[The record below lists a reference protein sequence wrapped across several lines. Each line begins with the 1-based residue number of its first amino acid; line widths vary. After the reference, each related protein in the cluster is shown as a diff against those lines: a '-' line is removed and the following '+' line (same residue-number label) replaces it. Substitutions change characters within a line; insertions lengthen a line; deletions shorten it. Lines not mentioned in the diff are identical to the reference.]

1 MDVVADG
8 SRMAGG
14 RRRVRV
20 DGGARVTLRDDAG
33 TTRLV
38 ELWHHDPMRVL
49 LPEPVDDEIPH
60 VVLLN
65 TAGGLVGGDSLRT
78 AIGLGDR
85 ARALVTGQAAE
96 KVYRSD
102 GPDVAIRTSLSAG
115 RDAWLEWMPQ
125 ETILFEASRLDRGL
139 AIDLAAGARC
149 LAGETLVFGRRAR
162 GETIAR
168 AWLRDRWEIRREGR
182 LAWADAFALRPDE
195 PGALDAPFALDGAA
209 AMATLAYCGADAPA
223 RLEGLREALAGHGAG
238 IAASCLGEILLVR
251 GLSRDAQALRRAVAE
266 AWRFLR
272 AAGGSLPA
280 RLPRLWHI

>member
-1 MDVVADG
+1 
-8 SRMAGG
+8 MAGG

-162 GETIAR
+162 GETIAG

>member
-1 MDVVADG
+1 MDMVADA
-8 SRMAGG
+8 SRMAGA

-20 DGGARVTLRDDAG
+20 EGGARVTLRDDAG
-33 TTRLV
+33 TTRLR
-38 ELWHHDPMRVL
+38 ELWHHDPVRVL
-49 LPEPVDDEIPH
+49 LPEPVDDALPH

-78 AIGLGDR
+78 EIEVGDR
-85 ARALVTGQAAE
+85 ARALVTGQSAE

-102 GPDVAIRTSLSAG
+102 GPEVAIRTALSAG

-125 ETILFEASRLDRGL
+125 ETILFDASRLDRRL
-139 AIDLAAGARC
+139 SISLAAGARC
-149 LAGETLVFGRRAR
+149 LAGEILVFGRRAR

-182 LAWADAFALRPDE
+182 LAWADALALDPE
-195 PGALDAPFALDGAA
+195 AAGALDAPFALDGAA
-209 AMATLAYCGADAPA
+209 AMATLAYCGADGPA
-223 RLEGLREALAGHGAG
+223 LLEGLREALAGHGEG
-238 IAASCLGEILLVR
+238 IAASCVGEILLVR
-251 GLSRDAQALRRAVAE
+251 GLSPDAQALRRGVAA

>member
-162 GETIAR
+162 GETIAG

>member
-1 MDVVADG
+1 MDTGIAG

-20 DGGARVTLRDDAG
+20 DGGARVRLRDDSG
-33 TTRLV
+33 TTRLA

-49 LPEPVDDEIPH
+49 LPEPVDDVIPH

-65 TAGGLVGGDSLRT
+65 TAGGLVGGDALRT
-78 AIGLGDR
+78 EVALGAG

-102 GPDVAIRTSLSAG
+102 GPDVAIRSALSAG
-115 RDAWLEWMPQ
+115 CGAWLEWMPQ
-125 ETILFEASRLDRGL
+125 ETILFDGSRLDRAL
-139 AIDLAAGARC
+139 SIDLAAGARC
-149 LAGETLVFGRRAR
+149 LAGEMLVFGRRAR
-162 GETIAR
+162 GETIGR
-168 AWLRDRWEIRREGR
+168 AWLRDRWEVRREGR
-182 LAWADAFALRPDE
+182 LAWADALALGPEAAD
-195 PGALDAPFALDGAA
+195 ALAAPFAFDGAE
-209 AMATLAYCGADAPA
+209 AMATLVYCAEDCRALLDGVRAV
-223 RLEGLREALAGHGAG
+223 LEGHGAG

-251 GLSRDAQALRRAVAE
+251 GLSRDAQALRRAVAD

-272 AAGGSLPA
+272 GAGGSLPA

>member
-65 TAGGLVGGDSLRT
+65 SAGGLVGGDSLRT
-78 AIGLGDR
+78 EIGLGDR

-125 ETILFEASRLDRGL
+125 ETILFEASRLDRRL
-139 AIDLAAGARC
+139 SIDLAAGARC

-195 PGALDAPFALDGAA
+195 PGVLDAPFALDGAA

-238 IAASCLGEILLVR
+238 IAASCLGDILRVR

>member
-162 GETIAR
+162 GETIAG

-238 IAASCLGEILLVR
+238 IAASCLGDILLVR

>member
-1 MDVVADG
+1 MAG
-8 SRMAGG
+8 ARMAGT

-33 TTRLV
+33 TTRLA

-49 LPEPVDDEIPH
+49 LPEPVDDVVPH

-65 TAGGLVGGDSLRT
+65 TAGGLVGGDALRIEV
-78 AIGLGDR
+78 ALGAG

-102 GPDVAIRTSLSAG
+102 GPDVVVRSTLSAG
-115 RDAWLEWMPQ
+115 AGAWLEWMPQ
-125 ETILFEASRLDRGL
+125 ETILFDGSRLDRRL
-139 AIDLAAGARC
+139 SIDLAAGARC

-162 GETIAR
+162 GETVGG

-182 LAWADAFALRPDE
+182 LAWADALALG
-195 PGALDAPFALDGAA
+195 PGAGDALSAPFAFDGAA
-209 AMATLAYCGADAPA
+209 AMTTLAYCGEGC
-223 RLEGLREALAGHGAG
+223 RGLLEGLREALGGDGEG
-238 IAASCLGEILLVR
+238 IAASCLGDVLLLR
-251 GLSRDAQALRRAVAE
+251 GLSRDAQALRRSVAV

-272 AAGGSLPA
+272 SAGGSLPA

>member
-1 MDVVADG
+1 MDMVADA
-8 SRMAGG
+8 SRMAGA

-20 DGGARVTLRDDAG
+20 EGGARVTLRDDAG
-33 TTRLV
+33 TTRLR
-38 ELWHHDPMRVL
+38 ELWHHDPVRVL
-49 LPEPVDDEIPH
+49 LPEPVDDALPH

-78 AIGLGDR
+78 EIGLGDR

-102 GPDVAIRTSLSAG
+102 GPDVAIRTALSAG

-125 ETILFEASRLDRGL
+125 ETILFDASRLDRRL
-139 AIDLAAGARC
+139 SISLAAGARC
-149 LAGETLVFGRRAR
+149 LAGEILVFGRRAR
-162 GETIAR
+162 GETIGR
-168 AWLRDRWEIRREGR
+168 AWLRDRWEIRRDGR
-182 LAWADAFALRPDE
+182 LAWADALALDPE
-195 PGALDAPFALDGAA
+195 AAGALDAPFALDGAA
-209 AMATLAYCGADAPA
+209 AMATLAYCGTDGPA
-223 RLEGLREALAGHGAG
+223 LLEGLREALAGHGEG
-238 IAASCLGEILLVR
+238 IAASCVGEILLVR
-251 GLSRDAQALRRAVAE
+251 GLSPDAQALRRGVAA

>member
-238 IAASCLGEILLVR
+238 IAASCLGDILLVR

>member
-1 MDVVADG
+1 
-8 SRMAGG
+8 MAGG

-20 DGGARVTLRDDAG
+20 EGGARVTLRDDAG
-33 TTRLV
+33 TTRLR
-38 ELWHHDPMRVL
+38 ELWHHDPVRVL
-49 LPEPVDDEIPH
+49 LPEPVDDALPH

-78 AIGLGDR
+78 EIEVGDR
-85 ARALVTGQAAE
+85 ARALVTGQSAE

-102 GPDVAIRTSLSAG
+102 GPEVAIRTALSAG

-125 ETILFEASRLDRGL
+125 ETILFDASRLDRRL
-139 AIDLAAGARC
+139 SIDLAAGARC

-182 LAWADAFALRPDE
+182 LAWADALALDPE
-195 PGALDAPFALDGAA
+195 AAGALDAPFALDGAA
-209 AMATLAYCGADAPA
+209 AMATLAYCGADGPA
-223 RLEGLREALAGHGAG
+223 LLEGLRAALAGHGEG
-238 IAASCLGEILLVR
+238 IAASCMGEILLVR
-251 GLSRDAQALRRAVAE
+251 GLSPDAQALRRGVAA

>member
-1 MDVVADG
+1 MVADA

-33 TTRLV
+33 TTRLR

-49 LPEPVDDEIPH
+49 LPEPVDDVIPH

-78 AIGLGDR
+78 EIEVGDR

-102 GPDVAIRTSLSAG
+102 GPEVSIRTALSAG

-125 ETILFEASRLDRGL
+125 ETILFDASRLDRRL
-139 AIDLAAGARC
+139 SIELAAGARC
-149 LAGETLVFGRRAR
+149 LAGEILVLGRRAR
-162 GETIAR
+162 GETVAR
-168 AWLRDRWEIRREGR
+168 AWLRDRWEVRREGR
-182 LAWADAFALRPDE
+182 LAWADALALRPEE

-209 AMATLAYCGADAPA
+209 AMATLAYCAGDAPSL
-223 RLEGLREALAGHGAG
+223 LEGLREALAGHGEG
-238 IAASCLGEILLVR
+238 IAASCMGEILLVR
-251 GLSRDAQALRRAVAE
+251 GLSPDAQALRRAVAA

>member
-1 MDVVADG
+1 MMADA

-20 DGGARVTLRDDAG
+20 DGGVRVTLRDDAG
-33 TTRLV
+33 TTRLR

-49 LPEPVDDEIPH
+49 LPEPVDDSIPH

-78 AIGLGDR
+78 EIEVGDR

-102 GPDVAIRTSLSAG
+102 GPEVAIRTALTAG

-125 ETILFEASRLDRGL
+125 ETILFDASRLDRRL
-139 AIDLAAGARC
+139 SIDLAAGARC
-149 LAGETLVFGRRAR
+149 LAGEVLVFGRRAR
-162 GETIAR
+162 GETIGR
-168 AWLRDRWEIRREGR
+168 AWLRDRWEVRREGR
-182 LAWADAFALRPDE
+182 LAWADALALRPEE

-209 AMATLAYCGADAPA
+209 AMATLAYCGGDAPSL
-223 RLEGLREALAGHGAG
+223 LEGLREALAGHGEG
-238 IAASCLGEILLVR
+238 IAASCMGEILLVR
-251 GLSRDAQALRRAVAE
+251 GLSPDAQALRRGVAA